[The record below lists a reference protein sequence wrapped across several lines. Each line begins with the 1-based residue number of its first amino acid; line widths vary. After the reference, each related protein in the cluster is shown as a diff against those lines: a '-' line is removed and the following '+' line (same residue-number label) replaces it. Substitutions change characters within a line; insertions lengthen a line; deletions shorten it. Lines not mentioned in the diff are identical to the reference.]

1 MVLPGTARAT
11 VAVKLYQSI
20 SRDADAVLAATF
32 EGLSPTPEFV
42 EIDDPLTLLASLSTV
57 PSY

>member
-1 MVLPGTARAT
+1 
-11 VAVKLYQSI
+11 VAAKLYQSI
-20 SRDADAVLAATF
+20 GRDADAALAATF